1 MKKPLPIGVAD
12 YRRLREDGYYFVD
25 KSLMIQDL
33 LEKKTIRETREY
45 ASSPYLRNTEDAA
58 TASYQLSVRL
68 ERLDRAQRSGE
79 EILSPCGTFDTTL

>member
-33 LEKKTIRETREY
+33 LEKKTIVTLITRP
-45 ASSPYLRNTEDAA
+45 AQSSRAA
-58 TASYQLSVRL
+58 APFPLCFPSILLS
-68 ERLDRAQRSGE
+68 S
-79 EILSPCGTFDTTL
+79 